1 MFAIQV
7 LIFRRLHILNQLE
20 SEVSTIV
27 YCTLYDC
34 TIFFKIFRFVSTS
47 FENAQV
53 LAIGWDTNIIIPS
66 TSEVQS
72 VSSTVL
78 NQSSCKIKYP
88 FETSKQ
94 FCTASVKGQDMCRLV
109 SSAEICY
116 TESSNG
122 YETLYII
129 GILSR
134 GGCIGPILN
143 TKVTELLSWIVN
155 ETPDTNYC
163 RK

>member
-1 MFAIQV
+1 M
-7 LIFRRLHILNQLE
+7 
-20 SEVSTIV
+20 
-27 YCTLYDC
+27 
-34 TIFFKIFRFVSTS
+34 STS

-53 LAIGWDTNIIIPS
+53 LAIGWDTNVIFPS

-78 NQSSCKIKYP
+78 NQLSCKIKYP
-88 FETSKQ
+88 FETSRQ
-94 FCTASVKGQDMCRLV
+94 FCTASVKRRDICRLV
-109 SSAEICY
+109 SSAEIFY
-116 TESSNG
+116 TESANG
-122 YETLYII
+122 YDSLYII

-155 ETPDTNYC
+155 QTPDANYC